1 MKKYIVIGNPV
12 EHSLSPKLHNH
23 WLKENN
29 IDGVYEIKKINHTE
43 IKNVIT
49 DVRNNKITGINVTV
63 PFKKEVISY
72 LDKLSKEALTTQSV
86 NTIYLENDKVIG
98 HNTDIFGF
106 EYSLKDTNFDLKNK
120 KIFILGAGGVVPS
133 IIYSLK
139 NLGALNVSLSNRTES
154 KANDL
159 KKLFE
164 NINIVKW
171 GVLPD
176 FDMIINATSIGLNK
190 GDKIDL
196 DFGNIKKNC
205 FFYDVIYNPKE
216 TDFLKTGK
224 KTGAHILNG
233 KTMFIYQAFEAFK
246 LWHKTSPKI
255 NEEVMKLLD

>member
-1 MKKYIVIGNPV
+1 M
-12 EHSLSPKLHNH
+12 
-23 WLKENN
+23 
-29 IDGVYEIKKINHTE
+29 
-43 IKNVIT
+43 
-49 DVRNNKITGINVTV
+49 
-63 PFKKEVISY
+63 ISY

-106 EYSLKDTNFDLKNK
+106 EHSLKDTNFDLKNK

>member
-1 MKKYIVIGNPV
+1 MKKYIVIGNPI

-29 IDGVYEIKKINHTE
+29 IDGVYEMKKINQNE
-43 IKNVIT
+43 IKNVISG
-49 DVRNNKITGINVTV
+49 VRNYEITGINVTV

-72 LDKLSKEALTTQSV
+72 LDKLSKEALATQSV

-106 EYSLKDTNFDLKNK
+106 KHSLKNLNFDLKDK

-133 IIYSLK
+133 IIYSLES
-139 NLGALNVSLSNRTES
+139 LGALNISLSNRTKS

-164 NINIVKW
+164 NINVIKW
-171 GVLPD
+171 GLSPD
-176 FDMIINATSIGLNK
+176 FDMIINATSIGLNQD
-190 GDKIDL
+190 DKIDL
-196 DFGNIKKNC
+196 DFDSVKKNSL
-205 FFYDVIYNPKE
+205 FYDVIYNPKE

-224 KTGAHILNG
+224 KLGAQILNG
-233 KTMFIYQAFEAFK
+233 KMMFIYQAFEAFK
-246 LWHKTSPKI
+246 LWHNISPKI